1 MRMSDWSSDVC
12 SSDLP
17 PGTPDLTPQ
26 LQAAVDSGADA
37 IGLTG
42 DVTSCTSFLQAYQT
56 LGLDIPKYM
65 IATCVDATVLESLGE
80 VIAGSFLAT
89 TSDGDSA
96 DAGTYA
102 AMIEKYAPDEDI
114 DPDPIVSAGVGAGV
128 GAVLNVVRAM
138 EGLTGDVTAE
148 IGRAHV

>member
-1 MRMSDWSSDVC
+1 MRISDWSSDVC
-12 SSDLP
+12 SSD
-17 PGTPDLTPQ
+17 
-26 LQAAVDSGADA
+26 
-37 IGLTG
+37 
-42 DVTSCTSFLQAYQT
+42 

>member
-1 MRMSDWSSDVC
+1 MRISDWSSDVC
-12 SSDLP
+12 SSD
-17 PGTPDLTPQ
+17 
-26 LQAAVDSGADA
+26 
-37 IGLTG
+37 
-42 DVTSCTSFLQAYQT
+42 

-65 IATCVDATVLESLGE
+65 IATCVDATVLESLGV

-114 DPDPIVSAGVGAGV
+114 DTDPIGSAGVAAGACSV
-128 GAVLNVVRAM
+128 INVVRAK
-138 EGLTGDVTAE
+138 EGLTGHLPHETAQ
-148 IGRAHV
+148 AHMKETGKASIRTTVMPQGYIQMGAA

>member
-1 MRMSDWSSDVC
+1 
-12 SSDLP
+12 
-17 PGTPDLTPQ
+17 
-26 LQAAVDSGADA
+26 
-37 IGLTG
+37 
-42 DVTSCTSFLQAYQT
+42 
-56 LGLDIPKYM
+56 M

-148 IGRAHV
+148 TVLAQMKAAADVRLEEHTSELQSLMRLSLAV